1 MILSTASA
9 SLVRRM
15 FVNRLGIPAPFSFN
29 RIFGQHFRALEV
41 NDVSTTLFVRTCPQI
56 CFLLLLETYWLP
68 VQVASVTGGFLCYID
83 FPGTQIVTK
92 QTLALEHV
100 S

>member
-1 MILSTASA
+1 MM
-9 SLVRRM
+9 LVQL
-15 FVNRLGIPAPFSFN
+15 FLYEHSY
-29 RIFGQHFRALEV
+29 H
-41 NDVSTTLFVRTCPQI
+41 DV
-56 CFLLLLETYWLP
+56 LLLLETYWLP

>member
-1 MILSTASA
+1 M
-9 SLVRRM
+9 LVQL
-15 FVNRLGIPAPFSFN
+15 FLYEHSY
-29 RIFGQHFRALEV
+29 H
-41 NDVSTTLFVRTCPQI
+41 DV
-56 CFLLLLETYWLP
+56 LLLLETYWLP